1 MELGSKGVFLFSE
14 GLSARQLAEAV
25 QRIERLGYGAVWFPE
40 AVGREPFAKAAFILA
55 NTERLI
61 AATGIVN
68 IYGRDAMVCAMG
80 QQTLNEQSGGRFLL
94 GLGVSHSLLV
104 GLRGHEY
111 GKPVP
116 TMRRYLEQLR
126 DCHKLVS
133 IERNLLVEGMDEQP
147 VTSGAR
153 GAIRTPAGE
162 MPVILAALGPRMT
175 ELAGTHAQG
184 SHPANTTPAHTARS
198 REILGPGPW
207 LAPFQRVC
215 LTRDA
220 ARARAIGRQMI
231 AFYLQLP
238 NYRNMWLD
246 SGFTTEDFEH
256 GGSDRL
262 VDAMLAWGD
271 ENTIRRRVQEHLD
284 AGADHVPVFSVDAQA
299 PHLPCWRALEA
310 IAAG

>member
-1 MELGSKGVFLFSE
+1 MELTSKGVFLFSE
-14 GLSARQLAEAV
+14 GLSAAQLAAAA
-25 QRIERLGYGAVWFPE
+25 QRIEGLGYGAVWFPE

-55 NTERLI
+55 STERLV

-68 IYGRDAMVCAMG
+68 IYGRDPMVCAMG

-104 GLRGHEY
+104 SLRGHEY
-111 GKPVP
+111 GKPVA
-116 TMRRYLEQLR
+116 TMRSYLEQLR
-126 DCHKLVS
+126 ECHKLVS
-133 IERNLLVEGMDEQP
+133 VEKNLLVEGMDEQP
-147 VTSGAR
+147 VGRGTR
-153 GAIRTPAGE
+153 GAIVTPTGE
-162 MPVILAALGPRMT
+162 MPVILAALGPKMT
-175 ELAGTHAQG
+175 ALAGTMAQG
-184 SHPANTTPAHTARS
+184 SHPANTTPEHTAKA

-231 AFYLQLP
+231 GFYLQLP
-238 NYRNMWLD
+238 NYRNVWLD
-246 SGFTTEDFEH
+246 SGFTNDDFEH

-271 ENTIRRRVQEHLD
+271 ENAISRRVQAHLD
-284 AGADHVPVFSVDAQA
+284 AGADHVPVFSVDPQA

>member
-1 MELGSKGVFLFSE
+1 MELQRKGVFLFSE
-14 GLSARQLAEAV
+14 GLPAAALAAAV

-40 AVGREPFAKAAFILA
+40 AVGREPFAKASFVLS
-55 NTERLI
+55 NSERLV

-68 IYGRDAMVCAMG
+68 IYGRDPMVCAMA

-104 GLRGHEY
+104 EMRGHAY
-111 GKPVP
+111 GKPLAA
-116 TMRRYLEQLR
+116 MRSYVENIRAS
-126 DCHKLVS
+126 HAAISV
-133 IERNLLVEGMDEQP
+133 ERNLLVEGMSEQP
-147 VTSGAR
+147 VGHGSR
-153 GAIRTPAGE
+153 GAITTPVGE
-162 MPVILAALGPRMT
+162 MPIILAALGPKMT
-175 ELAGTHAQG
+175 ALSGEIAQG
-184 SHPANTTPAHTARS
+184 SHPANTTPEHTARA
-198 REILGPGPW
+198 REILGPEPW

-238 NYRNMWLD
+238 NYRNVWTSLGYTAD
-246 SGFTTEDFEH
+246 DFEH

-271 ENTIRRRVQEHLD
+271 ENTLRARIDAHLQ
-284 AGADHVPVFSVDAQA
+284 AGADHVPIFSVDPENPA
-299 PHLPCWRALEA
+299 LPCWRALEA
-310 IAAG
+310 LAD